1 LSYNEREQNV
11 RMTRRR
17 QQKEKMRK
25 RLIMGGASAAVV
37 LLIAGGAG
45 TYYLYGREDATAQA
59 TKETTVQ
66 ETIQTKETTATTEKT
81 SESSTTEEKKTTKEA
96 VDKDLQTI
104 LTSYSEKITQKTP
117 KLIDEYHAEIQQNQ
131 NGLAGLSTIANRK
144 ANDLQAVA
152 NEGIQKMQETY
163 QKAGSLETVDL
174 GSWTSQLSQ
183 KYTEQVAQISAAL
196 LQSRADF
203 QAEAETQQST
213 TEETHTTTS
222 SEETAETTTTSSTE
236 TTAAAGT
243 SESNYTYDQN
253 TSQASGSTTVV
264 YEGEGPNQIAER
276 TGVSVDRL
284 LELNGMTMD
293 NFFMNPGDVLRL
305 N

>member
-1 LSYNEREQNV
+1 MSYNEREQNV

-37 LLIAGGAG
+37 LLIAGGASA
-45 TYYLYGREDATAQA
+45 YYLYGREDATAQA

-66 ETIQTKETTATTEKT
+66 ETIQTKETTEITEKT
-81 SESSTTEEKKTTKEA
+81 SESSTIEEKEPTKES

-131 NGLAGLSTIANRK
+131 NGLAGLSTIANQK

-163 QKAGSLETVDL
+163 HQAGSLETVDL

-183 KYTEQVAQISAAL
+183 KYTEQVAQISAVL

-203 QAEAETQQST
+203 QAETQQSS

-236 TTAAAGT
+236 PTAATGT